1 MTRTQRLNR
10 AIKSFL
16 QEIQDILAEDDA
28 LILHLE
34 KQLEA
39 VTKDH
44 KVVRKRKRQH

>member
-1 MTRTQRLNR
+1 LNR

-28 LILHLE
+28 LILHLK

-39 VTKDH
+39 SSKDH
-44 KVVRKRKRQH
+44 KATRKRKRQH